1 MAVPSLGQSEVSQ
14 GGRLWKQNCAPCHGM
29 DGTGNPKFP
38 TASGPDLRRAYLY
51 KYGSSAKAIFR
62 TIEFGIP
69 RTPMGQLKGQLS
81 ASETWALV
89 AYTQSLIQGVE
100 MKAEIQNP

>member
-1 MAVPSLGQSEVSQ
+1 
-14 GGRLWKQNCAPCHGM
+14 M

-81 ASETWALV
+81 ASDTWALV